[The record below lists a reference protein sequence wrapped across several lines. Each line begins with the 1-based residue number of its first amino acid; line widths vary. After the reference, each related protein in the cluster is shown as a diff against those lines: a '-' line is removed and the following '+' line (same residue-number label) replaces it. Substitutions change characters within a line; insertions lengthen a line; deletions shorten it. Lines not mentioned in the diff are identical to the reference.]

1 MIGRAGYAP
10 SAMLRS
16 TKLIAL
22 AIVTGAVLVT
32 APALADPPTVKVF
45 KSATCDCCKKWVDHL
60 RAHGFAV
67 EVNDAADVD
76 RVKRENHVPAQ
87 VSACHTALVGGY
99 FVEGHVPAEDV
110 ERLLK
115 ERPRIAGL
123 AVPGMPIGSPGM
135 EGPDPEPYDT
145 LAVGTDGKAT
155 VFAPHRP

>member
-1 MIGRAGYAP
+1 MFRLA
-10 SAMLRS
+10 R
-16 TKLIAL
+16 LIAVAVTTVAAL
-22 AIVTGAVLVT
+22 AS

-45 KSATCDCCKKWVDHL
+45 KSATCDCCARWVEHL
-60 RAHGFAV
+60 RAHGFVV
-67 EVNDAADVD
+67 EVTDASDVD
-76 RVKRENHVPAQ
+76 RVKREHHVPVQA
-87 VSACHTALVGGY
+87 SACHTALVGGY

-115 ERPRIAGL
+115 EKPRIAGI

-155 VFAPHRP
+155 VFAAHRP

>member
-1 MIGRAGYAP
+1 
-10 SAMLRS
+10 MLRI

-22 AIVTGAVLVT
+22 TVVTVATLAS

-60 RAHGFAV
+60 RAHGFVV

-76 RVKRENHVPAQ
+76 RVKREHHVPAPL
-87 VSACHTALVGGY
+87 SACHTALVGGY

-110 ERLLK
+110 TRLLK
-115 ERPRIAGL
+115 EKPRIAGL

-135 EGPDPEPYDT
+135 EGPNPEPYET

-155 VFAPHRP
+155 VFASHRP